1 MVRFLPC
8 PGPRLRARFVSLS
21 GQSSCYLVSTES
33 VARQSEYG
41 IRSSDL
47 DDGAPVKVGTDSD
60 EAEDDLRSVP
70 PSSGESELSTVI
82 VNPDLGKIWRYL
94 RGPDPGLGTKVFES
108 DWYSPKGSESLE
120 FECDR
125 DSTWETVSASD
136 LVSESRAGGSDSST
150 RISMSFNTIP
160 SRC

>member
-1 MVRFLPC
+1 MDVV
-8 PGPRLRARFVSLS
+8 LR
-21 GQSSCYLVSTES
+21 ES
-33 VARQSEYG
+33 
-41 IRSSDL
+41 SSDAPAES
-47 DDGAPVKVGTDSD
+47 GADSD

-94 RGPDPGLGTKVFES
+94 RGPDLGLCTKMSES

-120 FECDR
+120 SECDR
-125 DSTWETVSASD
+125 DSTWETVSASEM
-136 LVSESRAGGSDSST
+136 VPESRAGGSDSSK
-150 RISMSFNTIP
+150 RIFVSFKTIP